1 MKVSSFEIIEQ
12 RPSGEL
18 QAELSLEYDNSTG
31 KRIHAIRYAV
41 NFLDHEGFPLETQT
55 CWTECELDPGESAC
69 ETVSAT
75 IVRVVPSI
83 DAAGINA
90 RATATLFTRE
100 RIVLGEFKF
109 PETPTEPARI
119 SKEIASSSIDSP
131 LQVIASRADEGD
143 GDVRAECRLLVT
155 NKLNTRLEVA
165 LQIHLLD
172 ADGDELDSNSD
183 STPIPALSTVSVES
197 CSQVVSNSQLRGATL
212 KAIATVYSP
221 AATVDCESKALSIG
235 ATAEQNEDDC
245 DSDADDPE
253 LEESGVEVAEE
264 HESEEH
270 ESEEHESEEYES
282 EEYESEEYESE
293 EYESEEYESED
304 SDAVDAEEDS
314 EAESSDEDG
323 LDQKVRR
330 VLTAANATEYASAF
344 AENEITADVLSSLS
358 DADLAAMGIA
368 ALGARKRILA
378 AISADVEHRSQRG
391 LRSAPPVSISA
402 DTRELP
408 RSAVASTDWHQVTA
422 AFSQQFLPHGSVV
435 LAPDASYKKLTGAR
449 GYATQLGSSGRVLML
464 YDDTLFRSAK
474 DGITVSDLG
483 VHWKNQFDSP
493 GFTPWS
499 LLPFATAAGKSVSIQ
514 PGASANVAFGGAQCA
529 TVIACFINAAC
540 GAFMASM
547 PLQVHPQ
554 FEELQSALAWMLQR
568 GENRTVTL
576 KDPDAIV
583 RLLFK
588 VREGRPVLAI
598 FRPALESAEGF
609 RVSALIQQLGKFR
622 AYTSDGGR
630 DWFDREYATIELG
643 FAAQHAFLILRA
655 LHLKPDGAT
664 VHIERSGA

>member
-1 MKVSSFEIIEQ
+1 MKVTEFEITEQ

-18 QAELSLEYDNSTG
+18 QANVALEFNNTTDQ
-31 KRIHAIRYAV
+31 RIYLVNYNAI
-41 NFLDHEGFPLETQT
+41 FLDSGGFPLESGFGSSK
-55 CWTECELDPGESAC
+55 CELKPGDSTRE
-69 ETVSAT
+69 EVSAN
-75 IVRVVPSI
+75 IPPLMPVV
-83 DAAGINA
+83 DAGGINV
-90 RATATLFTRE
+90 RATATLFTME
-100 RIVLGEFKF
+100 RIVLGEVEV
-109 PETPTEPARI
+109 PVTLTEPALLH
-119 SKEIASSSIDSP
+119 KEIACSTIGSP
-131 LQVIASRADEGD
+131 LRVAVIRTADED
-143 GDVRAECRLLVT
+143 GTQRVECRLTV
-155 NKLNTRLEVA
+155 KNTSTMPLEFA
-165 LQIHLLD
+165 LQTEFFD
-172 ADGDELDSNSD
+172 ADGDEIESSQSPVENVPAMSAVPFVDYSRGLSKSEWRKATLKIAAIVY
-183 STPIPALSTVSVES
+183 SPVVTVECVSPALSF
-197 CSQVVSNSQLRGATL
+197 
-212 KAIATVYSP
+212 K
-221 AATVDCESKALSIG
+221 
-235 ATAEQNEDDC
+235 TAEDSEEVNEE
-245 DSDADDPE
+245 DSDFEYSDFRNENTREYSDFEESE
-253 LEESGVEVAEE
+253 LESASES
-264 HESEEH
+264 ESEESDIDGTANDFDEDVDE
-270 ESEEHESEEYES
+270 ESEEDVE
-282 EEYESEEYESE
+282 
-293 EYESEEYESED
+293 
-304 SDAVDAEEDS
+304 EEDC
-314 EAESSDEDG
+314 DPVG

-499 LLPFATAAGKSVSIQ
+499 LLPVATAAGKSVGIQ